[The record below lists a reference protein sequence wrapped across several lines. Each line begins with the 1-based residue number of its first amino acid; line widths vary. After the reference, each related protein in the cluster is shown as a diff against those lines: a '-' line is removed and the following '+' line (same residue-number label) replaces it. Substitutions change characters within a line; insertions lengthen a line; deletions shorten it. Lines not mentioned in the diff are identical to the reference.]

1 MSETVEPTLSEEEL
15 INQAEEQQAAQQE
28 AYYYHVIAEFYG
40 ACKFFGTAKVMQDLK
55 LFKETVEKPKD
66 EPRIQLI

>member
-1 MSETVEPTLSEEEL
+1 METCDDINSEE
-15 INQAEEQQAAQQE
+15 NAEAMQQQ
-28 AYYYHVIAEFYG
+28 YYYHVIAEFYG